1 MSSPESAQTACRCGC
16 VDTAGAATH
25 AVIEALARDDTDAAI
40 ERGLLDDVHCT
51 HCTPDCRATL
61 VQARDARRTALA
73 ARARFRAR
81 EARLQRRAQER
92 ARQRA
97 ATPAVE
103 TTTTQAAPPGLPSAA
118 AAALA
123 RAREKAAQRHKP

>member
-1 MSSPESAQTACRCGC
+1 MSSPESSRVACRCGC

-25 AVIEALARDDTDAAI
+25 TVIEALAGDDIDAAI

-73 ARARFRAR
+73 ARARYRAR

-103 TTTTQAAPPGLPSAA
+103 TTATPAPAGLPSAA

>member
-16 VDTAGAATH
+16 IDTAGAATH

-73 ARARFRAR
+73 ARARYRAR

-97 ATPAVE
+97 AAPIVE
-103 TTTTQAAPPGLPSAA
+103 TTAAPAPAGLPSAA